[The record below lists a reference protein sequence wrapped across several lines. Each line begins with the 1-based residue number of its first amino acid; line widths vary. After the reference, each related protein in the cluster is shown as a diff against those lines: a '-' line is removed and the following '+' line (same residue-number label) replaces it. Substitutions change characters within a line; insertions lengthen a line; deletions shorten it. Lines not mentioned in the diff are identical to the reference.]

1 MFGHAT
7 SGIEEVVALSTL
19 LGIHHGLLH
28 DPRTLSVRVLILRA
42 PVALGWIGRA
52 ETFLG
57 HLEVEHFAGE
67 ADHFLVQLHA
77 IDAGITPV
85 EPSLTVVVNHHGR
98 VDMIPAA
105 VLVEGLADGVTEG
118 ASGRIS
124 HSHTDGH
131 AARETGMGTDV
142 PVELAVALDALA
154 GPGTVVSPAETF
166 QREGAS
172 VVGPVHHVGRT
183 IHTPLLHPEEVGIV
197 LIMTRIDIDAVAVH
211 HRSRVA
217 RKPGLHKR
225 ILCRCLQS
233 HQ

>member
-1 MFGHAT
+1 MEPLRRIRSAK
-7 SGIEEVVALSTL
+7 TL
-19 LGIHHGLLH
+19 LG
-28 DPRTLSVRVLILRA
+28 
-42 PVALGWIGRA
+42 
-52 ETFLG
+52 
-57 HLEVEHFAGE
+57 HLQIEHCAGE
-67 ADHFLVQLHA
+67 ADHVLVEFHTIHTWIA
-77 IDAGITPV
+77 PV
-85 EPSLTVVVNHHGR
+85 EPCLTII
-98 VDMIPAA
+98 VDEYGWIDVIPRAIFIQWF
-105 VLVEGLADGVTEG
+105 ADGVAEG
-118 ASGRIS
+118 SCRTVC